1 MQTTAKVRR
10 DAKRMF
16 RLCFIDGGLDE
27 QRVRLVVDRVL
38 RLKPRGYVA
47 LITELQRLIKLD
59 RAGHTAEILSAEV
72 LSDDVRRR
80 VQAALEES
88 YGAGITTS
96 FSHDPTLIGGMRIRV
111 GSDVYDGSIRTRL
124 ASLEKRFA
132 TT

>member
-16 RLCFIDGGLDE
+16 RLCFIDGRLDE
-27 QRVRLVVDRVL
+27 QRVRLVTERVL
-38 RLKPRGYVA
+38 GVKHRGYIA
-47 LITELQRLIKLD
+47 LIKEFQRLLKLD

-72 LSDDVRRR
+72 LSDDVRRK

-96 FSHDPTLIGGMRIRV
+96 FSHNPALIGGMRIRV
-111 GSDVYDGSIRTRL
+111 GSDVYDGSIQNRL
-124 ASLEKRFA
+124 ASLEKRIA
-132 TT
+132 ML

>member
-16 RLCFIDGGLDE
+16 RLCFIDGRLDE
-27 QRVRLVVDRVL
+27 QRVRLVTKRVL
-38 RLKPRGYVA
+38 GLKRRGYIA
-47 LITELQRLIKLD
+47 LIKEFQRLIKLD

-96 FSHDPTLIGGMRIRV
+96 FSHDPALIGGMRIKV
-111 GSDVYDGSIRTRL
+111 GSDVYDGSIQNRL
-124 ASLEKRFA
+124 SSLEKRIA
-132 TT
+132 MP

>member
-10 DAKRMF
+10 DAKRIF
-16 RLCFIDGGLDE
+16 RLCFIDGRLDE
-27 QRVRLVVDRVL
+27 QRVRFVTERVL
-38 RLKPRGYVA
+38 GVKHRGYIA
-47 LITELQRLIKLD
+47 LIKEFQRLIKLD

-88 YGAGITTS
+88 YGAGITAS

-111 GSDVYDGSIRTRL
+111 GSDVYDGSIQNRL
-124 ASLEKRFA
+124 AALEKRIA
-132 TT
+132 MP